1 MKNRMIKKISF
12 VLAFSLVTMTT
23 ACSENTQ
30 NKKNA
35 DNQIEMNLITPNLV
49 DAETGNVNKTAVTPA
64 VEPSA
69 TKELLIYTLNENTKE
84 VESRTALVSKDTE
97 LTPELVVSLVTDS
110 LADVMINVVGEEVTT
125 QDDAVVVSFNPD
137 SLPVVAEDKAT
148 ETAILDVI
156 AKSLVDNFIDKY
168 PKVIFRISGKPYV
181 TKQYNFGLNDV
192 YLDATNT
199 N

>member
-1 MKNRMIKKISF
+1 MKNNMIKKISF
-12 VLAFSLVTMTT
+12 VIVFSIVAMTT

-30 NKKNA
+30 NNR
-35 DNQIEMNLITPNLV
+35 DQVEHITPNPV
-49 DAETGNVNKTAVTPA
+49 DTNSGTVNKAVVSPA

-84 VESRTALVSKDTE
+84 VESRTALVNKDTE

-110 LADVMINVVGEEVTT
+110 LADIMIRVDGEEVTT
-125 QDDAVVVSFNPD
+125 QGDAVVVSFNPD
-137 SLPVVAEDKAT
+137 SLPVIADNNAT

-168 PKVIFRISGKPYV
+168 PKVIFRIAGKPYS
-181 TKQYNFGLNDV
+181 TKNYNFGLNDV
-192 YLDATNT
+192 YLDGTNS
-199 N
+199 NQ